1 MLKRRW
7 DSCCRAWRGWV
18 AGVLWLL
25 STAAWAGDIDLQA
38 LPAEGLALGP
48 HWELLHDADRR
59 LDLDAALHGDWQPS
73 TARGEAVSFGY
84 TAEAVWLR
92 LPLRNGGSQPVQA
105 MLDISYPLLQ
115 YLDVILLAPDGHAVR
130 HELGYERPFASR
142 LWRGGN
148 FSVPISLAPGE
159 RRTLLL
165 RVASANS
172 LIVPAKLWRA
182 DAFPQFDQRR
192 LAVQMLYFGLALAVG
207 LYNLV
212 IFLLLRDASFGWYV
226 LFAGSIAAALACFT
240 GIGVNFLWPDSPF
253 WQQRGVNIPGS
264 VAAVALMMFS
274 RRMLRT
280 PQTMP
285 RLDLGLRALIVLNLL
300 LIPLLMGWFA
310 QTAPFWAVCSATTAV
325 LLLACGITGT
335 VQRERSAYFFVVAF
349 SVLLVAV
356 MLGHL
361 RNLGVLPS
369 NLITS
374 AGTQAGSAVDLLLLS
389 LALADRYAR
398 MRADKEQAQMR
409 ALEAEQSRVQALTDS
424 ERALEARVLER
435 TAALEAA
442 NRQLE
447 RMSQTDGLTGLA
459 NRRHFDAVLG
469 AEWARAQ
476 RAGQPLGLGLLDV
489 DQFKVYNDSMGHVAG
504 DDCLRQIAAV
514 MTDAIGRRSGELVA
528 RYGGE
533 EFAFIVP
540 GADAAQ
546 VQVLGERILAAL
558 RQRALPHPASP
569 TGQVTASIGLAA
581 EVPRSARRAELLV
594 QAADEALY
602 AAKAAGRDRTHVAH
616 GLLG

>member
-1 MLKRRW
+1 M
-7 DSCCRAWRGWV
+7 S
-18 AGVLWLL
+18 GV
-25 STAAWAGDIDLQA
+25 AWAGGIDLQA
-38 LPAEGLALGP
+38 LPADGLALGP
-48 HWELLHDADRR
+48 HWELLQDADRK
-59 LDLDAALHGDWQPS
+59 LDLDGAVRGDWQPS
-73 TARGEAVSFGY
+73 TASGEAVSFGY
-84 TAEAVWLR
+84 TGAAVWLR

-115 YLDVILLAPDGHAVR
+115 YLDVMLLAPDGTAVR
-130 HELGYERPFASR
+130 HETGYQRAFAQRP
-142 LWRGGN
+142 WPGGN
-148 FSVPISLAPGE
+148 FSVPVTLAPGE
-159 RRTLLL
+159 TRTLML

-172 LIVPAKLWRA
+172 LIVPARLWRA
-182 DAFPQFDQRR
+182 DAFPRFDQRR

-240 GIGVNFLWPDSPF
+240 GIGSNFLWPDAPY
-253 WQQRGVNIPGS
+253 WQQRGVNVPGS
-264 VAAVALMMFS
+264 VAAIALMMFS

-285 RLDLGLRALIVLNLL
+285 RLDLGLRALIALNVL

-310 QTAPFWAVCSATTAV
+310 QTAPFWAVCSATTAA

-335 VQRERSAYFFVVAF
+335 LQRQRSAYFFVVAF

-356 MLGHL
+356 LLGHM

-398 MRADKEQAQMR
+398 MRADKEQAQAR
-409 ALEAEQSRVQALTDS
+409 ALQAEQARVQALTDS
-424 ERALEARVLER
+424 ERVLEARVLER

-447 RMSQTDGLTGLA
+447 LMSQTDGLTGLA
-459 NRRHFDAVLG
+459 NRRHFDAVLA

-476 RAGQPLGLGLLDV
+476 RAGQPLGLGLLDA
-489 DQFKVYNDSMGHVAG
+489 DLFKAYNDRMGHVAG

-514 MTDAIGRRSGELVA
+514 LAETVGRRSGELVA

-540 GADAAQ
+540 GAGAAQ
-546 VQVLGERILAAL
+546 MLALGERIVAAL
-558 RQRALPHPASP
+558 RARALPHPASP
-569 TGQVTASIGLAA
+569 TGHVTASIGLAA
-581 EVPRSARRAELLV
+581 EVPVADRHPELLV
-594 QAADEALY
+594 QTADEALY
-602 AAKAAGRDRTHVAH
+602 AAKAAGRDRVWLAH
-616 GLLG
+616 EG

>member
-1 MLKRRW
+1 MKKRCWGGRHQVWRW
-7 DSCCRAWRGWV
+7 CV
-18 AGVLWLL
+18 VGVLWLL
-25 STAAWAGDIDLQA
+25 SGVAWAGGIDLQA
-38 LPAEGLALGP
+38 LPADGLALGP
-48 HWELLHDADRR
+48 HWELLQDADRK
-59 LDLDAALHGDWQPS
+59 LDLDGAVRGDWQPS
-73 TARGEAVSFGY
+73 TASGEAVSFGY
-84 TAEAVWLR
+84 TGAAVWLR

-115 YLDVILLAPDGHAVR
+115 YLDVMLLAPDGTAVR
-130 HELGYERPFASR
+130 HETGYQRAFAQRP
-142 LWRGGN
+142 WPGGN
-148 FSVPISLAPGE
+148 FSVPVTLAPGE
-159 RRTLLL
+159 TRTLML

-172 LIVPAKLWRA
+172 LIVPARLWRA
-182 DAFPQFDQRR
+182 DAFPRFDQRR

-240 GIGVNFLWPDSPF
+240 GIGSNFLWPDAPY
-253 WQQRGVNIPGS
+253 WQQRGVNVPGS
-264 VAAVALMMFS
+264 VAAIALMMFS

-285 RLDLGLRALIVLNLL
+285 RLDLGLRALIALNVL

-310 QTAPFWAVCSATTAV
+310 QTAPFWAVCSATTAA

-335 VQRERSAYFFVVAF
+335 LQRQRSAYFFVVAF

-356 MLGHL
+356 LLGHM

-398 MRADKEQAQMR
+398 MRADKEQAQAR
-409 ALEAEQSRVQALTDS
+409 ALQAEQARVQALTDS
-424 ERALEARVLER
+424 ERVLEARVLER

-447 RMSQTDGLTGLA
+447 LMSQTDGLTGLA
-459 NRRHFDAVLG
+459 NRRHFDAVLA

-476 RAGQPLGLGLLDV
+476 RAGQPLGLGLLDA
-489 DQFKVYNDSMGHVAG
+489 DLFKAYNDRMGHVAG

-514 MTDAIGRRSGELVA
+514 LAETVGRRSGELVA

-540 GADAAQ
+540 GAGAAQ
-546 VQVLGERILAAL
+546 MLALGERIVAAL
-558 RQRALPHPASP
+558 RARALPHPASP
-569 TGQVTASIGLAA
+569 TGHVTASIGLAA
-581 EVPRSARRAELLV
+581 EVPVADRHPELLV
-594 QAADEALY
+594 QTADEALY
-602 AAKAAGRDRTHVAH
+602 AAKAAGRDRVWLAH
-616 GLLG
+616 EG

>member
-1 MLKRRW
+1 MLKRCLGGRQQ
-7 DSCCRAWRGWV
+7 AWRWWV
-18 AGVLWLL
+18 AGMLWLL
-25 STAAWAGDIDLQA
+25 SGVAWAGGVDLQA
-38 LPAEGLALGP
+38 LPADGLALGP
-48 HWELLHDADRR
+48 HWELLQDPDRK
-59 LDLDAALHGDWQPS
+59 LDLAAAARGDWQPS
-73 TARGEAVSFGY
+73 TAGGEAVSFGY
-84 TAEAVWLR
+84 TGAAVWLR

-115 YLDVILLAPDGHAVR
+115 YLDVILLAPDGTAIR
-130 HELGYERPFASR
+130 HELGYQRPFAQR
-142 LWRGGN
+142 RWPGGN
-148 FSVPISLAPGE
+148 FAVAVTLAPGE
-159 RRTLLL
+159 TRTLVL

-172 LIVPAKLWRA
+172 LIVPARLWRA
-182 DAFPQFDQRR
+182 DVFPHFDQRR

-226 LFAGSIAAALACFT
+226 LFAGSIAASLACFT
-240 GIGVNFLWPDSPF
+240 GIGTNFLWPDAPF
-253 WQQRGVNIPGS
+253 WQQRGVNVPGS
-264 VAAVALMMFS
+264 VAAIALMMFS

-285 RLDLGLRALIVLNLL
+285 RLDLGLRALIALNVL

-310 QTAPFWAVCSATTAV
+310 QTAPFWAVCSATTAA

-335 VQRERSAYFFVVAF
+335 LQRQRSAYFFVVAF

-356 MLGHL
+356 LLGHM

-398 MRADKEQAQMR
+398 MRADKEQAQAR
-409 ALEAEQSRVQALTDS
+409 ALQAEQARVQALTDS
-424 ERALEARVLER
+424 ERVLEARVLER

-447 RMSQTDGLTGLA
+447 LMSQTDGLTGLA
-459 NRRHFDAVLG
+459 NRRHFDAVLA

-476 RAGQPLGLGLLDV
+476 RAGQPLGLGLLDA
-489 DQFKVYNDSMGHVAG
+489 DLFKAYNDSMGHVAG

-514 MTDAIGRRSGELVA
+514 LTDTIGRRSGELVA

-540 GADAAQ
+540 GAGAMQMQA
-546 VQVLGERILAAL
+546 LGERIVAAL
-558 RQRALPHPASP
+558 RARALPHPASP
-569 TGQVTASIGLAA
+569 TGHVTASIGLAA
-581 EVPRSARRAELLV
+581 EVPGAERHPELLV
-594 QAADEALY
+594 QTADEALY
-602 AAKAAGRDRTHVAH
+602 AAKAAGRDRVQVAH
-616 GLLG
+616 EG

>member
-1 MLKRRW
+1 MKKRCWGGRHQVWRW
-7 DSCCRAWRGWV
+7 CV
-18 AGVLWLL
+18 VGVLWLL
-25 STAAWAGDIDLQA
+25 SGVAWAGGIDLQA
-38 LPAEGLALGP
+38 LPADGLALGP
-48 HWELLHDADRR
+48 HWELLQDADRK
-59 LDLDAALHGDWQPS
+59 LDLDGAVRGDWQPS
-73 TARGEAVSFGY
+73 TASGEAVSFGY
-84 TAEAVWLR
+84 TGVAVWLR

-115 YLDVILLAPDGHAVR
+115 YLDVMLLAPDGTAVR
-130 HELGYERPFASR
+130 HETGYQRAFAQRP
-142 LWRGGN
+142 WPGGN
-148 FSVPISLAPGE
+148 FSVPVTLAPGE
-159 RRTLLL
+159 TRTLML

-172 LIVPAKLWRA
+172 LIVPARLWRA
-182 DAFPQFDQRR
+182 DAFPRFDQRR

-240 GIGVNFLWPDSPF
+240 GIGSNFLWPDAPY
-253 WQQRGVNIPGS
+253 WQQRGVNVPGS
-264 VAAVALMMFS
+264 VAAIALMMFS

-285 RLDLGLRALIVLNLL
+285 RLDLGLRALIALNVL

-310 QTAPFWAVCSATTAV
+310 QTAPFWAVCSATTAA

-335 VQRERSAYFFVVAF
+335 LQRQRSAYFFVVAF

-356 MLGHL
+356 LLGHM

-398 MRADKEQAQMR
+398 MRADKEQAQAR
-409 ALEAEQSRVQALTDS
+409 ALQAEQARVQALTDS
-424 ERALEARVLER
+424 ERVLEARVLER

-447 RMSQTDGLTGLA
+447 LMSQTDGLTGLA
-459 NRRHFDAVLG
+459 NRRHFDAVLA

-476 RAGQPLGLGLLDV
+476 RAGQPLGLGLLDA
-489 DQFKVYNDSMGHVAG
+489 DLFKAYNDRMGHVAG

-514 MTDAIGRRSGELVA
+514 LAETVGRRSGELVA

-540 GADAAQ
+540 GAGAAQ
-546 VQVLGERILAAL
+546 MLALGERIVAAL
-558 RQRALPHPASP
+558 RARALPHPASP
-569 TGQVTASIGLAA
+569 TGHVTASIGLAA
-581 EVPRSARRAELLV
+581 EVPVADRHPELLV
-594 QAADEALY
+594 QTADEALY
-602 AAKAAGRDRTHVAH
+602 AAKAAGRDRVWLAH
-616 GLLG
+616 EG